1 MLTVRLS
8 SLGVKVL
15 DSEEV
20 ERNIMDQA
28 KSLSER
34 SGPEYLEC
42 RGKGFSVS

>member
-1 MLTVRLS
+1 M
-8 SLGVKVL
+8 KVL

-34 SGPEYLEC
+34 SGPEYLE
-42 RGKGFSVS
+42 REGRDASSS